1 MPRKTAASA
10 ASSVTFRIR
19 FWNRRVTVAAIG
31 TERVLKVQHWTDTQ
45 FTFTTTR
52 DSGLRFENGQFVMV
66 GLQVDSR
73 PLLRAYSIASAN
85 HEEHLEFLSIKVPNG
100 PLTSRLQHIREGDDI
115 LVSRKP
121 TGTLVL
127 HDLKPGKRLYLLST
141 GTGAAPFMSVIK
153 DPEAYER
160 FEHVVLVHGVRWA
173 RETAVVQSLVER
185 VKEHEF
191 LGEYAREKLHYYPAV
206 TREPHRNRGRL
217 TELIDSGRLFND
229 LGLPTFDP
237 AQDRVM
243 VCGSPAMLAD
253 TQKLLD
259 ERGFRIS
266 PHIGEPG
273 DYVIERAFVER

>member
-1 MPRKTAASA
+1 M
-10 ASSVTFRIR
+10 
-19 FWNRRVTVAAIG
+19 AAIG
-31 TERVLKVQHWTDTQ
+31 TEQVLKVHHWTDTQ

-66 GLQVDSR
+66 GLHVDSR

-85 HEEHLEFLSIKVPNG
+85 HEEHLEFLSIKVPDG
-100 PLTSRLQHIREGDDI
+100 PLTSRLQHIREGDPI

-153 DPEAYER
+153 DPEVYER
-160 FEHVVLVHGVRWA
+160 FEHVVLVHGVRWI
-173 RETAVVQSLVER
+173 RESAVVKNLIES
-185 VKEHEF
+185 VKHHEF
-191 LGEYAREKLHYYPAV
+191 LGEVACDRLHYYPTV
-206 TREPHRNRGRL
+206 TREPYRNHGRL
-217 TELIDSGRLFND
+217 TQLIDSGRLFRD
-229 LGLPTFDP
+229 LGLPAFDSQ
-237 AQDRVM
+237 ADRVM

-253 TQKLLD
+253 TQALLD
-259 ERGFRIS
+259 ARGFKIS

-273 DYVIERAFVER
+273 DYVIERAFVAR